1 MRGAHDY
8 SHDDRKSRYSSR
20 TKDNKARFY
29 SYCARHKDERS
40 IRPRLYFKGKQAKKK
55 GFSALMGA
63 QQLTESTASHCL
75 SGSDAKQCMNTF
87 RCSPIDA

>member
-1 MRGAHDY
+1 MITPTMIESLDIVHEQEITKLDSTAIVQGIKTSGA
-8 SHDDRKSRYSSR
+8 
-20 TKDNKARFY
+20 
-29 SYCARHKDERS
+29 
-40 IRPRLYFKGKQAKKK
+40 IRLRWYFKGKQAKKK
-55 GFSALMGA
+55 GFSALMDA